1 MAVAIDGTVRF
12 KRRGEANDRTGASST
27 APTRLLF
34 AVDVSGSM
42 YRFNGQDGRLERLL
56 ESTMMV
62 PSAADPPIPRGS
74 LLPCL
79 TTTGW
84 FDATPCT

>member
-1 MAVAIDGTVRF
+1 MVSF
-12 KRRGEANDRTGASST
+12 KRRGVDDSDHQGDDAEV
-27 APTRLLF
+27 TRLLF

-62 PSAADPPIPRGS
+62 SGTAGPGWQQGRGGLGVAGGGHFHS
-74 LLPCL
+74 SILY
-79 TTTGW
+79 
-84 FDATPCT
+84 A